1 MATKRTG
8 LGKSLLLRR
17 TEAEESLSPPEDV
30 QAPPPTDRFDTDETP
45 QPPASPRRP
54 QALRDRC
61 TIYIE
66 PDVNKQLDLVARIQR
81 RQRSEV
87 VTQILRENLPKYRID
102 LQ

>member
-17 TEAEESLSPPEDV
+17 TEADEPSPRSEDA
-30 QAPPPTDRFDTDETP
+30 QSPPPTDRFDTDETS

-54 QALRDRC
+54 RALRDRC

-66 PDVNKQLDLVARIQR
+66 PEVNKQLDLVARIQR